1 MGLLW
6 PAVLADLVGFDDV
19 DAFATETSDP
29 LEEFKQDK
37 YHRLTEEYGSNP
49 DDTDRGV
56 GLLVPSGVSTEAGED
71 HTAAERLA
79 DLAFNP

>member
-1 MGLLW
+1 M
-6 PAVLADLVGFDDV
+6 GFDDV

-29 LEEFKQDK
+29 FEEFKQDK

-56 GLLVPSGVSTEAGED
+56 GLTDMLSGRPTRSSSRGS
-71 HTAAERLA
+71 
-79 DLAFNP
+79 